1 MAKTIDTMPDTW
13 AATDALGRSLLTA
26 PKVPAPRT
34 GKAVGM
40 FYFLWLDLKY
50 GPYDISKALAKD
62 PNAVRN
68 ADSPVWGS
76 QYSFHQW
83 GESIYG
89 YYLNTDTWVL
99 RRHATML
106 SDAGIDV
113 VIFDVTNNVTYPE
126 SWKALAETW
135 TQMRKEGLKTPQ
147 IAFLCP
153 FGDPTISVMQIWTD
167 LYSKGL
173 YKDLWYMMDGKPLI
187 LADLNS
193 LVIGLGNGIQ
203 NTPDAL
209 KPGMTLAQS
218 FKATEAFV
226 AVSARSP
233 NWDTKGS
240 GYTMK
245 LFSSPSGVLV
255 AQQKIT
261 NIGDNVMVTMVL
273 PNPAP
278 AGDYIM
284 QISDPV
290 GTIGWWSHTDDV
302 YKDGQA
308 YANGQPVPGDR
319 AFRVDVAN
327 SEASKI
333 RSFFTARKPMPSM
346 FDGPSGPD
354 QWSWLEMYPQ
364 HMFKNSKGECEM
376 MSVGAAQNGADG
388 KVGSMSD
395 GDRIH
400 GRTWHNGAR
409 DTSPG
414 AVNMGFNLA
423 EQFEHAIKEDP
434 DFIFV
439 TGWNEWMALRLPE
452 FLGVQKPVIFV
463 DTFNHEYSRDIE
475 PMVGGHTDSYY
486 YQMVNYIRQFKGAR
500 AVPKAGREVSIG
512 TKSPWSAWQ
521 KVQPTYLDAINETLP
536 RDHDGIGKELH
547 YTDHSGRNDLR
558 VAKVARDAKN
568 LVFYVQT
575 TNDISPRTGSQ
586 WMQLFIS
593 TGTGPA
599 WEGFEYAVNRVSPG
613 SKAVLEVC
621 QGGWKW
627 RKLADVDYKLQ
638 GNQLMITI
646 PRKLLGLA
654 GNRLN
659 LQFKWADNCLKD
671 GDILTAWTN
680 GDTAPTGRARYIYQQ

>member
-1 MAKTIDTMPDTW
+1 MTPVSVIPLIALALIGGSLMAKPIDTMPDTW
-13 AATDALGRSLLTA
+13 AATDALGRPLLIA
-26 PKVPAPRT
+26 PKVPAPRP
-34 GKAVGM
+34 GKAVGI

-50 GPYDISKALAKD
+50 GPYDIPKALAKD
-62 PNAVRN
+62 PSAVRN
-68 ADSPVWGS
+68 ADSPVWGP

-106 SDAGIDV
+106 SDAGVDV

-135 TQMRKEGLKTPQ
+135 TQMRREGLETPQ

-153 FGDPTISVMQIWTD
+153 FGDPTPSLNQLWD
-167 LYSKGL
+167 QLYRPGL
-173 YKDLWYMMDGKPLI
+173 YKELWYLWKGKPLVM
-187 LADLNS
+187 AD
-193 LVIGLGNGIQ
+193 
-203 NTPDAL
+203 PA
-209 KPGMTLAQS
+209 
-218 FKATEAFV
+218 FAT
-226 AVSARSP
+226 
-233 NWDTKGS
+233 GS
-240 GYTMK
+240 
-245 LFSSPSGVLV
+245 
-255 AQQKIT
+255 QK
-261 NIGDNVMVTMVL
+261 
-273 PNPAP
+273 
-278 AGDYIM
+278 
-284 QISDPV
+284 
-290 GTIGWWSHTDDV
+290 
-302 YKDGQA
+302 
-308 YANGQPVPGDR
+308 
-319 AFRVDVAN
+319 
-327 SEASKI
+327 E
-333 RSFFTARKPMPSM
+333 FFTFRKPMPSY

-354 QWSWLEMYPQ
+354 QWSWLEIYPQ
-364 HMFKNSKGECEM
+364 HMFKNSQGEREM
-376 MSVGAAQNGADG
+376 MSVGASQNGVDG

-395 GDRIH
+395 GDRVY

-409 DTSPG
+409 DTRPG

-452 FLGVQKPVIFV
+452 FLGVKKPVIFV
-463 DTFNHEYSRDIE
+463 DTFNQEYSRDIE
-475 PMVGGHTDSYY
+475 PMVGGHSDNYY

-512 TKSPWSAWQ
+512 KNTPWSAWQ
-521 KVQPTYLDAINETLP
+521 KVQPSYLDTINETLP

-547 YTDHSGRNDLR
+547 YTDNSGRNDLR

-568 LVFYVQT
+568 LVFYVLT
-575 TNDISPRTGSQ
+575 TKDITPRTGPQ

-593 TGTGPA
+593 TGKGPA
-599 WEGFEYAVNRVSPG
+599 WEGFQYAVNRVSPG

-627 RKLADVDYKLQ
+627 KKLADVDYRLE
-638 GNQLMITI
+638 GNQSMITI

-654 GNRLN
+654 GKLVS

-671 GDILTAWTN
+671 GDILTAWTH
-680 GDTAPTGRARYIYQQ
+680 GDTAPSGRARYIYQQHTRGAVPAPLGTPA